1 MRPRALALVLPAAV
15 LAALTLARLP
25 AAWESGNALNHVS
38 GAWMALAD
46 DLAHGTFYRP
56 LASAELGY
64 GGTRFFPLAFA
75 LHAGLLRLGAP
86 LLPAGYALSLAAG
99 ALLGVGGFL
108 LARRMGL
115 ARAPAAAFAALALA
129 GFAGQHALSA
139 VRGDLLAV
147 ALQAL
152 GLAATLGSDP
162 DADAPPRPRCGRL
175 ALAALCFVLAFA
187 AKPTALTAPAAAI
200 AWLALRR
207 APRAALTLA
216 AATAA
221 GAAAVTLATDLLSG
235 GRFLSVLA
243 ACAAGGAGPGDLV
256 RAPFRLARLFLVEDR
271 AGLVLVVAAAVAL
284 RAAAPRTLGGWRA
297 PAAGGLLLAAL
308 WVAFAGL
315 GVLAVLASPGTGV
328 NHLLEL
334 EAAGASALAAA
345 AATRARARP
354 SPWPG
359 LAAPAAAVAGALLAG
374 VTWRADTASSRLAEL
389 RAVVSA
395 LPPGPVLSEDPLV
408 PLLAGERPL
417 LLDAWMLR
425 LAGAHDPGL
434 ARPLLEA
441 LRAGAVPAV
450 VLLQDLAGPEADGWY
465 TAGNLGAAP
474 IAEIRGAYR
483 RALWIGRYHVYQ
495 PLAPAPRAPGEGDR
509 VVLAGPVAAPLPPA
523 ALPAVPADVRA
534 PAVPPPAGSPARRAA
549 RRPATSQAPSRGGEA
564 RGPAM

>member
-1 MRPRALALVLPAAV
+1 MRPRALAVVVPALLLV
-15 LAALTLARLP
+15 ALTLARLP
-25 AAWESGNALNHVS
+25 AAWDSGNALNHVS

-56 LASAELGY
+56 LASPELGY

-86 LLPAGYALSLAAG
+86 LLASGYALSLAAG
-99 ALLGVGGFL
+99 ALLVLGGFL

-152 GLAATLGSDP
+152 GLAATLAADP
-162 DADAPPRPRCGRL
+162 DADAPPRPRRGRL

-187 AKPTALTAPAAAI
+187 AKPTALTAPAAAV

-207 APRAALTLA
+207 APRAALGLA

-221 GAAAVTLATDLLSG
+221 GAATVTLATDLLSH
-235 GRFLSVLA
+235 GRFLSILA
-243 ACAAGGAGPGDLV
+243 ACAAGGAGPADLL
-256 RAPFRLARLFLVEDR
+256 RAPLRLVRLFLVEDR

-284 RAAAPRTLGGWRA
+284 RAAAPRAWAGWRA

-308 WVAFAGL
+308 WVAAAALGL
-315 GVLAVLASPGTGV
+315 LAVLASPGTGV

-345 AATRARARP
+345 AGSRARSRRS

-359 LAAPAAAVAGALLAG
+359 LGAPAAALAGALLAG
-374 VTWRADTASSRLAEL
+374 VTWRVDASSSRLGEL

-395 LPPGPVLSEDPLV
+395 LPPGPVLSEDPLL

-425 LAGAHDPGL
+425 LSSAHDPAL

-450 VLLQDLAGPEADGWY
+450 VLFQDLADPEADAWY
-465 TAGNLGAAP
+465 GSGNLGAAP
-474 IAEIRGAYR
+474 VAEIRGAYR
-483 RALWIGRYHVYQ
+483 RALWIGHYHVYQ
-495 PLAPAPRAPGEGDR
+495 PLAPAPPRAPGGDER
-509 VVLAGPVAAPLPPA
+509 VVLAGPVPAPASSAP
-523 ALPAVPADVRA
+523 LPAVPAEARA
-534 PAVPPPAGSPARRAA
+534 PTAPPPAEGTARRAA
-549 RRPATSQAPSRGGEA
+549 RRPGPAPRGGEA